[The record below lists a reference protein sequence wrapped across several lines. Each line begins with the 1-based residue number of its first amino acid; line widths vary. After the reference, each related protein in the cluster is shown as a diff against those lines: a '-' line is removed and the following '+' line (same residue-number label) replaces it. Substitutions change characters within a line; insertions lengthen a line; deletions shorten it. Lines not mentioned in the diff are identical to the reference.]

1 MVTKRAIIASMIRPL
16 LVLTLATFALSAQ
29 KKDNEP
35 FPAYRIIGNVYYVG
49 ANDITSYLITTPQG
63 HFLVNEGYENTPP
76 LIKASVEK
84 LGFKITDI
92 KYLLNGQAHAD
103 HIAGQALLKE
113 WTGAQ
118 VVSSEGDSAVV
129 EGGGKGDFRWDGISS
144 YPPVKVSKRIKDGDT
159 LTLGSTAL
167 VAHITPGHTKGCTTW
182 TLQTTEDGKKFDVV
196 IVGGTTINPGVV
208 LLKNPKYP
216 QIVEDYARTWR
227 VLRALKCDVFL
238 GAHGGYYGML
248 EKYERM
254 TKGEHPNPFIDPD
267 GYAAFV
273 NRSEKNYLDQ
283 LSQERAVNAR

>member
-1 MVTKRAIIASMIRPL
+1 MVTKRAIIASMLRPFI
-16 LVLTLATFALSAQ
+16 VLTLATFALLAQ

-49 ANDITSYLITTPQG
+49 ANDITSYLITTPKG

-84 LGFKITDI
+84 LGFKMTDI

-144 YPPVKVSKRIKDGDT
+144 YPPVKVSKRIKDGET